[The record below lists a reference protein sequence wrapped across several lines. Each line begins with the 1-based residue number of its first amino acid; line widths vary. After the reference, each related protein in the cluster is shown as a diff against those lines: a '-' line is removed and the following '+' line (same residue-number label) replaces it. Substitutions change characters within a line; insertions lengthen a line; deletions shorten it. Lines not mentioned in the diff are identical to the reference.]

1 MCMELLTAAGFT
13 LIAGAVS
20 YVAYRKYQAISE
32 KSTDY
37 IFSRSNRSPKEELL
51 QIINET
57 NHTLDVAVF
66 ILTEED
72 FVTHICK
79 ASKRGVHVRVLTDD
93 NQVKTLSKQTAN
105 VHRLLHCGV
114 PIKVN
119 NHEGIMHL
127 KMMIADQKVITAGSY
142 NFTYSAEHRND
153 ELIVIMRDRKMA
165 QEWTKV
171 FNAKWKDSRNYKSY
185 HLLPGKKYA

>member
-1 MCMELLTAAGFT
+1 MEVITAAGLTFV
-13 LIAGAVS
+13 AGATCYAV
-20 YVAYRKYQAISE
+20 YLKYLKKTD
-32 KSTDY
+32 KSIDY
-37 IFSRSNRSPKEELL
+37 IFSKSSRSPKEELL
-51 QIINET
+51 RIIDAT

-93 NQVKTLSKQTAN
+93 SQSKTLNKQTAN
-105 VHRLLHCGV
+105 VQKLLQCGV
-114 PIKVN
+114 PVKVN

-127 KMMIADQKVITAGSY
+127 KVMIADQQVISSGSY
-142 NFTYSAEHRND
+142 NFTYSAENRND
-153 ELIVIMRDRKMA
+153 EVIVIIRDRKMA

-185 HLLPGKKYA
+185 HSLSRKKFA

>member
-1 MCMELLTAAGFT
+1 MELLTVAGFT
-13 LIAGAVS
+13 LITGAVS
-20 YVAYRKYQAISE
+20 YMAYRKYQALTN

-37 IFSRSNRSPKEELL
+37 IFSKSTRSPKEELL
-51 QIINET
+51 RIIDDT

-93 NQVKTLSKQTAN
+93 NQVKTLSKQTDN

-119 NHEGIMHL
+119 NHAGIMHL
-127 KMMIADQKVITAGSY
+127 KMMIADQQIITTGSY

-153 ELIVIMRDRKMA
+153 EVIVIIRDRKMA

-171 FNAKWKDSRNYKSY
+171 FNSKWKDSRNYKSY
-185 HLLPGKKYA
+185 HSLSGKKYA